1 VQIRLLG
8 TLVEANT
15 FNFLE
20 IDLVVIFPIG
30 CLRHMVGQQGAWNS
44 LELVGGLWLQDV
56 LGTQA
61 AARTLE

>member
-1 VQIRLLG
+1 
-8 TLVEANT
+8 VEANT

-20 IDLVVIFPIG
+20 IDLVVIFPKG

-44 LELVGGLWLQDV
+44 LELVGVWLQDV
-56 LGTQA
+56 LGTPA